1 MLMVYSM
8 VMIYDKIMPTDSR
21 GLDSLAFDVK
31 VIKWKWF
38 VCSLFMIFYLKIQHL
53 YLSYNLMHLIY
64 TKDIDSRLVCY
75 K

>member
-1 MLMVYSM
+1 M
-8 VMIYDKIMPTDSR
+8 VMIYDEIVRTDIR
-21 GLDSLAFDVK
+21 GLDSLAFNVK

-38 VCSLFMIFYLKIQHL
+38 VCSLFMIFYLKFQQL

-64 TKDIDSRLVCY
+64 TKAIDGSLVYY